1 MNKRVISL
9 FFCFLMLVSV
19 AATGCSLVNTGN
31 GEDTTTSTN
40 TTPAESGN
48 PITLTMYIPCE
59 KPVAEE
65 DRAKVEEAIN
75 KITKSKFKTQIKL
88 YLPTL
93 DEYYSTIEGVMKARV
108 EEEEQKTLAESEL
121 KKAIRAAKAEGI
133 DAAVAE
139 SKFYAEHP
147 EWVKYQETEASS
159 DTEETVPETKLNEL
173 GMPELKYPDE
183 RENQLD
189 IIWLGGY
196 DRLMSYV
203 NDDLLQRLDEELS
216 SSSKALTSYI
226 TPGYLTYLKAYLSNS
241 TYAIP
246 NNRPIGEYTYLLLNK
261 EVLNLT
267 QYSKDDGF
275 VSLTDE
281 KCQDILQIV
290 KENYSDKY
298 LPLYS
303 STGELDIPNFQGNAA
318 VNYTDRETPWTRI
331 IEHKWFEFGKDEQGQ
346 DLPKTVI
353 SREYSSEWKPGDE
366 PYYPVNDEKNGAL
379 YAEYKRLADT
389 EKNVIFGGRLA
400 EYRYYDMDAVIAS
413 ALKKSEEVL

>member
-1 MNKRVISL
+1 MRQR
-9 FFCFLMLVSV
+9 
-19 AATGCSLVNTGN
+19 GCSLVNTGN

-203 NDDLLQRLDEELS
+203 NDVCCS
-216 SSSKALTSYI
+216 VLT
-226 TPGYLTYLKAYLSNS
+226 
-241 TYAIP
+241 
-246 NNRPIGEYTYLLLNK
+246 R
-261 EVLNLT
+261 
-267 QYSKDDGF
+267 
-275 VSLTDE
+275 
-281 KCQDILQIV
+281 
-290 KENYSDKY
+290 
-298 LPLYS
+298 
-303 STGELDIPNFQGNAA
+303 NFPAPP
-318 VNYTDRETPWTRI
+318 R
-331 IEHKWFEFGKDEQGQ
+331 
-346 DLPKTVI
+346 
-353 SREYSSEWKPGDE
+353 S
-366 PYYPVNDEKNGAL
+366 
-379 YAEYKRLADT
+379 
-389 EKNVIFGGRLA
+389 
-400 EYRYYDMDAVIAS
+400 
-413 ALKKSEEVL
+413 

>member
-1 MNKRVISL
+1 
-9 FFCFLMLVSV
+9 
-19 AATGCSLVNTGN
+19 
-31 GEDTTTSTN
+31 
-40 TTPAESGN
+40 
-48 PITLTMYIPCE
+48 MYIPCE

-75 KITKSKFKTQIKL
+75 KRTKSKFKTQIKL

-189 IIWLGGY
+189 M
-196 DRLMSYV
+196 MSYV

-216 SSSKALTSYI
+216 SSSKKLKQYIYGGALDAVKTA
-226 TPGYLTYLKAYLSNS
+226 GNG

-246 NNRPIGEYTYLLLNK
+246 NNTVIGEYTYLLLNK
-261 EVLNLT
+261 
-267 QYSKDDGF
+267 
-275 VSLTDE
+275 
-281 KCQDILQIV
+281 
-290 KENYSDKY
+290 
-298 LPLYS
+298 
-303 STGELDIPNFQGNAA
+303 
-318 VNYTDRETPWTRI
+318 
-331 IEHKWFEFGKDEQGQ
+331 
-346 DLPKTVI
+346 
-353 SREYSSEWKPGDE
+353 
-366 PYYPVNDEKNGAL
+366 
-379 YAEYKRLADT
+379 RLVD
-389 EKNVIFGGRLA
+389 
-400 EYRYYDMDAVIAS
+400 
-413 ALKKSEEVL
+413 